1 MRQQK
6 RNRAEHSTKVLMHGV
21 VGRDMVLETGK
32 RKGMR
37 NCRRLDQEGDN
48 DWTVEKR
55 TIINK
60 NNTNRSWCTVRHLK
74 PISLPVSILKE
85 M

>member
-1 MRQQK
+1 M
-6 RNRAEHSTKVLMHGV
+6 GV
-21 VGRDMVLETGK
+21 AGRDIVLGTGK

-37 NCRRLDQEGDN
+37 SCRRLDQEGDN

-55 TIINK
+55 TMINK
-60 NNTNRSWCTVRHLK
+60 NNTNRSWCTVRHLP
-74 PISLPVSILKE
+74 PISLPVSILTE

>member
-1 MRQQK
+1 MHLTLERLEAPGK
-6 RNRAEHSTKVLMHGV
+6 GRPGVCVWESTLLEARGRRN
-21 VGRDMVLETGK
+21 
-32 RKGMR
+32 GMR
-37 NCRRLDQEGDN
+37 NCCRADWEGDN

-60 NNTNRSWCTVRHLK
+60 NNVNRSWCTVRHLP
-74 PISLPVSILKE
+74 PISLPVSILTD

>member
-1 MRQQK
+1 M
-6 RNRAEHSTKVLMHGV
+6 GV
-21 VGRDMVLETGK
+21 AGRDIVLETGK

-60 NNTNRSWCTVRHLK
+60 NNTNRSWCTVRHLP

>member
-1 MRQQK
+1 M
-6 RNRAEHSTKVLMHGV
+6 GV
-21 VGRDMVLETGK
+21 AGRDIVLETGK

-37 NCRRLDQEGDN
+37 NCWRLDQEGDN

-60 NNTNRSWCTVRHLK
+60 NNTNRSWCTVRHLP
-74 PISLPVSILKE
+74 PISLPVSILTE

>member
-1 MRQQK
+1 M
-6 RNRAEHSTKVLMHGV
+6 GV
-21 VGRDMVLETGK
+21 AGRDIILETGK

-60 NNTNRSWCTVRHLK
+60 NNTNRSWCTVRHLP
-74 PISLPVSILKE
+74 PISLPVSILTE

>member
-6 RNRAEHSTKVLMHGV
+6 RNRAEHSTKVLVHG
-21 VGRDMVLETGK
+21 GSGEGHRLGDWEEERDEKVLW
-32 RKGMR
+32 
-37 NCRRLDQEGDN
+37 LDQEGDN
-48 DWTVEKR
+48 DWNVEKR

-60 NNTNRSWCTVRHLK
+60 NNTNRSWCTVRHLP
-74 PISLPVSILKE
+74 PISLPASILTD

>member
-1 MRQQK
+1 MG
-6 RNRAEHSTKVLMHGV
+6 A
-21 VGRDMVLETGK
+21 VGRDIVLETGK

-37 NCRRLDQEGDN
+37 NCWRVDQEGDN

-60 NNTNRSWCTVRHLK
+60 NNTNRSWCTVRRLP
-74 PISLPVSILKE
+74 PISLPVSYLTE

>member
-1 MRQQK
+1 MG
-6 RNRAEHSTKVLMHGV
+6 AA
-21 VGRDMVLETGK
+21 GRDIVLETGK

-37 NCRRLDQEGDN
+37 NCQRLDQEGDN

-60 NNTNRSWCTVRHLK
+60 IGRAHV
-74 PISLPVSILKE
+74 
-85 M
+85 